1 MHHREGCPAFSGRCL
16 PGRCHF
22 ISSRRP
28 HLCHAYVC
36 AACAQPTPHPGRYS
50 CTSSRP
56 RYMRLKIGQIHSQWR
71 GDRWPCWIRFRL
83 FPRASALGKRCTVVD
98 TVSEQYRTPPRS
110 PIRAR
115 GQKCMLSDDAREKSV
130 SGACVPTAGM
140 KAHGRANRLIDLVLS
155 STIDH
160 TQRVFTKRTFWH
172 GRFFP

>member
-1 MHHREGCPAFSGRCL
+1 MLPANYVAPFSYRVWHKSTLPFSVAGR
-16 PGRCHF
+16 
-22 ISSRRP
+22 
-28 HLCHAYVC
+28 
-36 AACAQPTPHPGRYS
+36 
-50 CTSSRP
+50 
-56 RYMRLKIGQIHSQWR
+56 
-71 GDRWPCWIRFRL
+71 DRWPCRIRFRL

-98 TVSEQYRTPPRS
+98 TVSKQYRTPPRS

-160 TQRVFTKRTFWH
+160 TQRVFTKRASWQ
-172 GRFFP
+172 GRFFLQDPLPLTTH